1 VKEEG
6 NAWKAFQRNSHPSST
21 TTRYY
26 PGNDLY
32 GTVDAT
38 EAFVLTNYIFF
49 LIISFVFTAAFMLI
63 ATRNL
68 SLVPRGM
75 ANVVEA
81 LYEFIRNLC
90 TDAMGKEG
98 NKYAPFIAT
107 LFFFILFS
115 NLIGLIPGAL
125 PGTGTIGV
133 TATLAV
139 MVFVLYNFIGFKR
152 YGFIGY
158 LKSFIPS
165 GIREMGL
172 GGKLSLGTFVF
183 VLEVVGHFLRPLTL
197 AVRLFANMFAGGMIL
212 GIFGIFVI
220 LGVGMLNVGGF
231 AIAGLSTLMLLIM
244 YAFKLFVA
252 FIQAYVFA
260 LLTSVY
266 LGGALHAD
274 EH

>member
-1 VKEEG
+1 VEG
-6 NAWKAFQRNSHPSST
+6 FGDKLASKLHHYQVMPW
-21 TTRYY
+21 
-26 PGNDLY
+26 NDSY
-32 GTVDAT
+32 GSVEAL
-38 EAFVLTNYIFF
+38 EAFVVTNYIFF
-49 LIISFVFTAAFMLI
+49 LIISFVVTLVFFFAA
-63 ATRNL
+63 ARKL
-68 SLVPRGM
+68 SLVPSGLGNI
-75 ANVVEA
+75 AETG
-81 LYEFIRNLC
+81 YEFIRSMC
-90 TDAMGKEG
+90 DDTMGKEG
-98 NKYAPFIAT
+98 AKYAPFIGT

-139 MVFVLYNFIGFKR
+139 MVFLVYNFIGFRK

-165 GIREMGL
+165 GIREMGW
-172 GGKLSLGTFVF
+172 GAKLTLGTFVF

-212 GIFGIFVI
+212 GIFGIFVVI
-220 LGVGMLNVGGF
+220 GVSQLNVGGF
-231 AIAGLSTLMLLIM
+231 AIAGLSTVMLLIM

-252 FIQAYVFA
+252 FIQAYVFS

-266 LGGALHAD
+266 IGGALHAD
-274 EH
+274 DH

>member
-1 VKEEG
+1 MEG
-6 NAWKAFQRNSHPSST
+6 FGEKLASKLHHYSVLPW
-21 TTRYY
+21 
-26 PGNDLY
+26 NDVH
-32 GTVDAT
+32 GSVDAA

-49 LIISFVFTAAFMLI
+49 LIISFIVTLAFMLV
-63 ATRNL
+63 AARKL
-68 SLVPRGM
+68 DLVPSGIG
-75 ANVVEA
+75 NVAEA
-81 LYEFIRNLC
+81 GYEFIRNLC
-90 TDAMGKEG
+90 NDAMGKEG
-98 NKYAPFIAT
+98 AKYAPFIAT

-139 MVFVLYNFIGFKR
+139 MVFLLYNFIGFKKH
-152 YGFIGY
+152 GFIGY
-158 LKSFIPS
+158 LKSFVPS

-172 GGKLSLGTFVF
+172 AGKLTLGTFVF

-212 GIFGIFVI
+212 GIFGIFVV
-220 LGVGMLNVGGF
+220 LGVAQLNAGGF
-231 AIAGLSTLMLLIM
+231 AIAGLSTVMLLIM
-244 YAFKLFVA
+244 YAFKLFVG

-266 LGGALHAD
+266 IGGALHAD
-274 EH
+274 DH

>member
-1 VKEEG
+1 VEG
-6 NAWKAFQRNSHPSST
+6 FADKLASKLHHYSVLPW
-21 TTRYY
+21 
-26 PGNDLY
+26 NDVY
-32 GTVDAT
+32 GSVDAAET
-38 EAFVLTNYIFF
+38 FVLTNYIFF
-49 LIISFVFTAAFMLI
+49 LIISAIVTLVFLLAAS
-63 ATRNL
+63 RQL
-68 SLVPRGM
+68 SLVPTGL
-75 ANVVEA
+75 ANVAEA
-81 LYEFIRNLC
+81 GYEFIRNMC
-90 TDAMGKEG
+90 NDAMGREG
-98 NKYAPFIAT
+98 AKYAPFIAT

-115 NLIGLIPGAL
+115 NLIGLIPGAM

-139 MVFVLYNFIGFKR
+139 MVFLLYNFIGFKR

-165 GIREMGL
+165 GIREMGW
-172 GGKLSLGTFVF
+172 GGKLSLGVFVF

-212 GIFGIFVI
+212 SIFGIFVI
-220 LGVGMLNVGGF
+220 LGVAQLSAGGF

-266 LGGALHAD
+266 IGGALHAD
-274 EH
+274 DH

>member
-1 VKEEG
+1 MEG
-6 NAWKAFQRNSHPSST
+6 FGYKLASKLHHYSVLPW
-21 TTRYY
+21 
-26 PGNDLY
+26 DDVE
-32 GTVDAT
+32 GTVGAA

-49 LIISFVFTAAFMLI
+49 LIIAAVVTLLFFFAAGRKLD
-63 ATRNL
+63 
-68 SLVPRGM
+68 LVPSGVGNI
-75 ANVVEA
+75 AEA
-81 LYEFIRNLC
+81 GYEFIRNLC
-90 TDAMGKEG
+90 VEAMGKEG
-98 NKYAPFIAT
+98 AKFAPFIAT

-139 MVFVLYNFIGFKR
+139 MVFLLYNFIGFKR
-152 YGFIGY
+152 FGFIGY
-158 LKSFIPS
+158 LKSFVPS

-172 GGKLSLGTFVF
+172 GGKLTLGVFVF

-212 GIFGIFVI
+212 GIFGIFVV
-220 LGVGMLNVGGF
+220 LGVAQLSVGGF
-231 AIAGLSTLMLLIM
+231 AIAGLSTVMLLIM

-266 LGGALHAD
+266 IGGALHAD